1 MIVTNDPGGDAV
13 EAAGEIARLY
23 AAMWRRFHS
32 PKQRIVGFDV
42 TPRML
47 GILRHLADAGP
58 LTVGE
63 QALHLGIGRAT
74 ATELIDRLEAKGLVE
89 RMRDQRD
96 QRRVFVWL
104 TEGGRQRVVD
114 LAGSLLD
121 DPFVTAV
128 AALPAETRRQIIDGL
143 GALLRAAGATVHDE
157 EEQVS

>member
-1 MIVTNDPGGDAV
+1 MIVTNDPGGEAV
-13 EAAGEIARLY
+13 AAAREIARLY

-32 PKQRIVGFDV
+32 PKQRIVGSDV

-74 ATELIDRLEAKGLVE
+74 ATELIDRLKAKGLVE

-104 TEGGRQRVVD
+104 TDGGRQRVVD
-114 LAGSLLD
+114 LAGSPLD

-143 GALLRAAGATVHDE
+143 GALLRAAGATVDDQE
-157 EEQVS
+157 EKIS